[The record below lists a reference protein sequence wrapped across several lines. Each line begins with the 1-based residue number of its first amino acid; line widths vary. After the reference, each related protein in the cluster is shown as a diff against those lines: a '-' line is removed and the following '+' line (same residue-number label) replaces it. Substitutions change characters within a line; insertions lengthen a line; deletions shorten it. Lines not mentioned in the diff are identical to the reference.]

1 MHRVPSFFALFAIA
15 SAVGCSPVF
24 DVEFDWTIDGDE
36 PSTVCEVLPAGAE
49 IAFTIASR
57 ASADPRDGGVIET
70 LATAQ
75 CGDGTASIQTGAFAD
90 VLVRVV
96 DGDVV
101 LGAAPSV
108 VVAPGSASRGYVSD
122 NERAAADI
130 TLLQGSMTATL
141 TVGGR
146 TCEEAGAT
154 SFTVSLF
161 ENPEPNA
168 LVAVDGAVDVVVP
181 CEGGT
186 ATFTH
191 SPVRVGTSYRVQA
204 ETSIGDVAFATAS
217 AGEGLVARGAG
228 TVVTVDLQAR

>member
-57 ASADPRDGGVIET
+57 GSADPRDGGVIET

-168 LVAVDGAVDVVVP
+168 LVAVDGAGKVVM
-181 CEGGT
+181 
-186 ATFTH
+186 
-191 SPVRVGTSYRVQA
+191 TS
-204 ETSIGDVAFATAS
+204 
-217 AGEGLVARGAG
+217 
-228 TVVTVDLQAR
+228 